1 MATAE
6 DLAIKHQLH
15 EDTIG
20 EFSPLHHKSL
30 PGRVGILQAV
40 ARTLQ
45 YLENTVFDAH
55 VGNTLPHAT
64 GKQLDF
70 YGWVAGTPR
79 NGLDDYWYRHLIA
92 TAFQSKRCTG
102 SVDELVELWRT
113 ATDGPLAVE
122 FTRYK
127 RNLIILTAWRTEW
140 MPDGYAERVAA
151 VVAQACP
158 IGSVVLLES
167 LLAYVGGS
175 SRDYYPLPATAPQ
188 SATGA
193 KVWHPVS

>member
-6 DLAIKHQLH
+6 ELAIKHQLH
-15 EDTIG
+15 EDTI
-20 EFSPLHHKSL
+20 EDFSPIRHKVL
-30 PGRVGILQAV
+30 PGRVGLLRAV

-45 YLENTVFDAH
+45 RLEDSIFAAH
-55 VGNTLPHAT
+55 VGNTLPHAK
-64 GKQLDF
+64 GKRLDF
-70 YGWVAGTPR
+70 YGWIAGVPR
-79 NGLDDYWYRHLIA
+79 NGLEDYWYRQLVA

-102 SVDELVELWRT
+102 SIDELIELWRT
-113 ATDGPLAVE
+113 ATHGPLAVE

-127 RNLIILTAWRTEW
+127 RNLIILTAWRSDW
-140 MPDGYAERVAA
+140 MPEGYAKRVAA
-151 VVAQACP
+151 VVAKACP
-158 IGSVVLLES
+158 VGSVVLLES

-175 SRDYYPLPATAPQ
+175 SRDSYPLPATAPQ